1 MKHFLSTLLCILCIL
16 ATSALDSMAAVT
28 SSATTPDGSLWMG
41 TDGDGLLRVGRN
53 GRRLVYRSAASTFPS
68 DSIRSLVCDPS
79 GTLWIM
85 CQGGSLTTYRST
97 AGFVPFGGLSSPVTC
112 VVCYG
117 EGIVA
122 STEDSKLFRLSS
134 SDSPVFI
141 SSTASPVLAMYPS
154 SDAALWLLGKSSL
167 GRLSPEGEVT
177 SLGDVAASVSGAP
190 LDFEYETKEAA
201 SIPTENPSAP
211 VWPYLLIA
219 LLSVGLLI
227 ALICAAFLRRKLS
240 SRAPS
245 YPRAVEKAE
254 PRISETS
261 VPAVKAPVRAPAEAP
276 VKAPVSV
283 PSPAPVHVPSPAP
296 AQALSSAP
304 VQPVKPADTLVQ
316 SPVQSPAQSSAQTSA
331 PAPAPAPVPAA
342 EPAHVP
348 APKPASSFY
357 QEVLLL
363 VERNYIH
370 PDYGVEELADALGL
384 SRIHLNRKLK
394 AEAGTSPSTMLKE
407 VRMKHAIALLD
418 EGRLSVAEIAAACGF
433 STPSYFSTAFR
444 EYCGKTPSEYLAALQ
459 QES

>member
-1 MKHFLSTLLCILCIL
+1 MKHFLSTLLCILCIF

-79 GTLWIM
+79 GALWIL

-134 SDSPVFI
+134 SGSPVLI
-141 SSTASPVLAMYPS
+141 SSTASPVLAMCPS

-190 LDFEYETKEAA
+190 LGFEYETKEAA
-201 SIPTENPSAP
+201 SIPAEKPSAP

-219 LLSVGLLI
+219 LLSVGLLM
-227 ALICAAFLRRKLS
+227 ALIYTVSIRRKLS

-276 VKAPVSV
+276 VKA
-283 PSPAPVHVPSPAP
+283 
-296 AQALSSAP
+296 LSSAP

-316 SPVQSPAQSSAQTSA
+316 SPAQTSAQTSA
-331 PAPAPAPVPAA
+331 PAAAPAAAPAPVPAA
-342 EPAHVP
+342 EPAYVP

-363 VERNYIH
+363 VERNYIR

>member
-1 MKHFLSTLLCILCIL
+1 MKHFLSTLLCILCIF

-68 DSIRSLVCDPS
+68 DSIRSLACDPS
-79 GTLWIM
+79 GTLWIL
-85 CQGGSLTTYRST
+85 CQDGSLTTYRST

-134 SDSPVFI
+134 SDSPVLI
-141 SSTASPVLAMYPS
+141 SSTASPVLAMCPS

-167 GRLSPEGEVT
+167 GRLSPEGVVT

-201 SIPTENPSAP
+201 SAPAEKPSAP

-227 ALICAAFLRRKLS
+227 ALIYTVSIRRKLS

-276 VKAPVSV
+276 VKA
-283 PSPAPVHVPSPAP
+283 
-296 AQALSSAP
+296 LSSAP
-304 VQPVKPADTLVQ
+304 VQPVKPADVPVQ
-316 SPVQSPAQSSAQTSA
+316 SPVQSPAQASAQTSA
-331 PAPAPAPVPAA
+331 PAPVQTSAPVPAA

-348 APKPASSFY
+348 ALKPASSFY

-363 VERNYIH
+363 VERNYIR

>member
-1 MKHFLSTLLCILCIL
+1 MKHFLSTLLCILCIF
-16 ATSALDSMAAVT
+16 AASALDSMAAVT

-79 GTLWIM
+79 GTLWIL

-97 AGFVPFGGLSSPVTC
+97 AGFVPFGGLSSPVSC

-134 SDSPVFI
+134 SGSPVLI

-154 SDAALWLLGKSSL
+154 SHAALWLLGKSSL
-167 GRLSPEGEVT
+167 GRLSPEGQVT
-177 SLGDVAASVSGAP
+177 SLGDVAISVSGAP

-201 SIPTENPSAP
+201 SAPAEKPSAP
-211 VWPYLLIA
+211 VLSYLLIA

-227 ALICAAFLRRKLS
+227 ALIYAAFLRRKLS

-261 VPAVKAPVRAPAEAP
+261 VPAVKAPVRAPADAP
-276 VKAPVSV
+276 VKAPV
-283 PSPAPVHVPSPAP
+283 PSPAP
-296 AQALSSAP
+296 A
-304 VQPVKPADTLVQ
+304 QPVKPADTLVQ

-331 PAPAPAPVPAA
+331 PAPAPAPAPVQTSAPVPAA

-363 VERNYIH
+363 VERNYIR

>member
-1 MKHFLSTLLCILCIL
+1 MKHILSTLLCILCIF

-28 SSATTPDGSLWMG
+28 SFATTPDGSLWMG

-79 GTLWIM
+79 GTLWIL
-85 CQGGSLTTYRST
+85 CQDGSLITYRST

-112 VVCYG
+112 VVCYC

-134 SDSPVFI
+134 SGSPVLI
-141 SSTASPVLAMYPS
+141 SSTASPVLAMCPS
-154 SDAALWLLGKSSL
+154 SDAALWLLGKASL

-201 SIPTENPSAP
+201 SAPAEKPCAP

-227 ALICAAFLRRKLS
+227 ALIYTVSIRRKLS

-245 YPRAVEKAE
+245 YPRASEKAE

-296 AQALSSAP
+296 AQALSSVP
-304 VQPVKPADTLVQ
+304 VQPVKPADA
-316 SPVQSPAQSSAQTSA
+316 PVQSPAQTSAQTSA
-331 PAPAPAPVPAA
+331 PAPVQTSAPVPAA

-363 VERNYIH
+363 VERNYIR

>member
-1 MKHFLSTLLCILCIL
+1 MKHFLSTLLCILCIF

-79 GTLWIM
+79 GTLWLL

-97 AGFVPFGGLSSPVTC
+97 AGFVPFEGLSSPVTC

-134 SDSPVFI
+134 SDSPVLI
-141 SSTASPVLAMYPS
+141 SSTASPVLAMCPS

-177 SLGDVAASVSGAP
+177 SLGDVAAPVSGAP
-190 LDFEYETKEAA
+190 LGFEYETKEAA
-201 SIPTENPSAP
+201 SAPAEKPSAP

-219 LLSVGLLI
+219 LLSVGLLM
-227 ALICAAFLRRKLS
+227 ALIYTVSIRRKLS

-276 VKAPVSV
+276 VKA
-283 PSPAPVHVPSPAP
+283 
-296 AQALSSAP
+296 LSSAP
-304 VQPVKPADTLVQ
+304 VQPVKPADVPVQ
-316 SPVQSPAQSSAQTSA
+316 SPVQSPAQASAQTSA
-331 PAPAPAPVPAA
+331 PAPAPAPTVVPAPVPAA
-342 EPAHVP
+342 DPAHVP

-363 VERNYIH
+363 VERNYIR

>member
-1 MKHFLSTLLCILCIL
+1 MKHFLSTLLCILCIF

-68 DSIRSLVCDPS
+68 DSIRSLACDPS
-79 GTLWIM
+79 GTLWIL
-85 CQGGSLTTYRST
+85 CQDGSLTTYRST

-117 EGIVA
+117 EGIIA

-134 SDSPVFI
+134 SDSPVLI

-190 LDFEYETKEAA
+190 LGFEYETKEAA
-201 SIPTENPSAP
+201 SAPAEKPSAP

-227 ALICAAFLRRKLS
+227 ALIYAVFIRRKLS

-261 VPAVKAPVRAPAEAP
+261 VPAVKAPVRAPA
-276 VKAPVSV
+276 
-283 PSPAPVHVPSPAP
+283 
-296 AQALSSAP
+296 QALSSAP
-304 VQPVKPADTLVQ
+304 VQPVKPADA
-316 SPVQSPAQSSAQTSA
+316 PVQSPAQSSAQTSA
-331 PAPAPAPVPAA
+331 PAPTVVPGPVPAA
-342 EPAHVP
+342 DPAHVP

-363 VERNYIH
+363 VERNYIR
-370 PDYGVEELADALGL
+370 PDYGVEELAAALGL

>member
-1 MKHFLSTLLCILCIL
+1 MKHFLSTLLCILCIF

-79 GTLWIM
+79 GTLWLL

-97 AGFVPFGGLSSPVTC
+97 AGFVPFEGLSSPVTC

-134 SDSPVFI
+134 SDSPVLI
-141 SSTASPVLAMYPS
+141 SSTASPVLAMCPS

-190 LDFEYETKEAA
+190 LGFEYETKEAA
-201 SIPTENPSAP
+201 SAPAEKPSAP

-227 ALICAAFLRRKLS
+227 ALIYTVSIRRKLS

-276 VKAPVSV
+276 VKAPV

-304 VQPVKPADTLVQ
+304 VQPVKPADA
-316 SPVQSPAQSSAQTSA
+316 PVQSPAQTSAQTSA
-331 PAPAPAPVPAA
+331 PAPVQTSAPVPAA

>member
-1 MKHFLSTLLCILCIL
+1 MKHFLSTLLCILCIF

-79 GTLWIM
+79 GTLWIL
-85 CQGGSLTTYRST
+85 CQDGSLVTYRST

-134 SDSPVFI
+134 SGSPVLI
-141 SSTASPVLAMYPS
+141 SSTASPVLAMCPS

-167 GRLSPEGEVT
+167 GRLSPEGVVT

-190 LDFEYETKEAA
+190 FDFEYETIEAA
-201 SIPTENPSAP
+201 SAPADKPSAP

-219 LLSVGLLI
+219 LLSVGFLI
-227 ALICAAFLRRKLS
+227 ALIYTALLRRKLS
-240 SRAPS
+240 SRALS
-245 YPRAVEKAE
+245 YQRAVEKAE

-261 VPAVKAPVRAPAEAP
+261 VPVVKAPVRAPAEAP

-296 AQALSSAP
+296 AQA
-304 VQPVKPADTLVQ
+304 
-316 SPVQSPAQSSAQTSA
+316 PAQNAA
-331 PAPAPAPVPAA
+331 PAPAPAVVPAPVQTTAPVPAA
-342 EPAHVP
+342 EPAHAP

-363 VERNYIH
+363 VERNYIR

-459 QES
+459 QER